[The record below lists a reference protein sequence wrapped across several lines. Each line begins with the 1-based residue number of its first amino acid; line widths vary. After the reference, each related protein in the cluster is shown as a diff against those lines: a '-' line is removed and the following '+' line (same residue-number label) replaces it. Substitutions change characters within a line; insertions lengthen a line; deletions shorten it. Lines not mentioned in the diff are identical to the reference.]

1 MFHVLRSAP
10 IVVLPAGPVVITL
23 MRWGSPART
32 KLAARGGTVRG
43 LHPAATPSPLHCSSS
58 VRRQGHRRLRFK
70 LERTGITYVYFT
82 RLSTNERR
90 SGAPGLRPRD
100 SSVNLAPLWPEA
112 AAPRRHRPRR
122 DRKLRVEKALLLKL
136 CVDGRRRVRRKL
148 EPRKGGCYAQQQRRE
163 ELHGSAGR

>member
-10 IVVLPAGPVVITL
+10 IVLLPFCTARYAQRRVFLGLP
-23 MRWGSPART
+23 RT
-32 KLAARGGTVRG
+32 KLAARGLQPTG
-43 LHPAATPSPLHCSSS
+43 TPSPLHCSSS

-122 DRKLRVEKALLLKL
+122 DRKLRVEEALLLKL